1 MLLAGLPSKSVC
13 PSTADLPFEIVAAV
27 HRRHGSTL
35 PGKPGPSMSVSMLF
49 VNRCIISFL
58 GFLALRL
65 SVEYFHASLGSIS
78 VKKRLRLQAETVFK
92 GLLVKKIVWRGLIG
106 VQFCFLVKP

>member
-1 MLLAGLPSKSVC
+1 MLSNSICPSK
-13 PSTADLPFEIVAAV
+13 ADLPFEIVAAV
-27 HRRHGSTL
+27 HRRHGSAL

-65 SVEYFHASLGSIS
+65 SVEYFLASLGFIS
-78 VKKRLRLQAETVFK
+78 VKKRLRLQAETVFIFFTCK
-92 GLLVKKIVWRGLIG
+92 NGKARVDRCTILFLGLTLAL
-106 VQFCFLVKP
+106 

>member
-1 MLLAGLPSKSVC
+1 M
-13 PSTADLPFEIVAAV
+13 ADLPFKVVAAA
-27 HRRHGSTL
+27 HRGYSSAL

-49 VNRCIISFL
+49 VDRCIISFL

-65 SVEYFHASLGSIS
+65 SVEYFHASLGFIP

-92 GLLVKKIVWRGLIG
+92 VLLAKWYGEG
-106 VQFCFLVKP
+106 

>member
-1 MLLAGLPSKSVC
+1 M
-13 PSTADLPFEIVAAV
+13 ADLPFKVVAAA
-27 HRRHGSTL
+27 HRRHSSAL

-49 VNRCIISFL
+49 VDRCIISFL

-65 SVEYFHASLGSIS
+65 SVEYFHASLGFIP

-92 GLLVKKIVWRGLIG
+92 VLLVK
-106 VQFCFLVKP
+106 C